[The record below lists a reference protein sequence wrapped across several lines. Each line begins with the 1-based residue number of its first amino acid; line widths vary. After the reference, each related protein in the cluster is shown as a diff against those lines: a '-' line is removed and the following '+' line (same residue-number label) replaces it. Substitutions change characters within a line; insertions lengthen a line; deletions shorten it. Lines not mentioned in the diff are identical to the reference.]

1 MERSLCVSQRLWQS
15 MNGDQ
20 LEKEG
25 RGVSRGAVTIEQ
37 VYDLGKG
44 STGGGDGQHRRPRA
58 MTGARLGSLFCRLLA
73 V

>member
-25 RGVSRGAVTIEQ
+25 RGVSRGAVTTSRGMTWVRAARE
-37 VYDLGKG
+37 GAMG
-44 STGGGDGQHRRPRA
+44 SIAGLEP
-58 MTGARLGSLFCRLLA
+58 
-73 V
+73 